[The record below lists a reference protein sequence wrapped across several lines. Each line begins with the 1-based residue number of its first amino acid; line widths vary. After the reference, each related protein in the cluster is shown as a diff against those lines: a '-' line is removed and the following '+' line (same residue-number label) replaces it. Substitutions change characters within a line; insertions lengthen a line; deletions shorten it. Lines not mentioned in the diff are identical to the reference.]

1 MIAKERKTK
10 IMNQFEL
17 GILDFIWKNLHNA
30 LFDVVLPI
38 ITHLGDAGIFWI
50 ALALVFIIIKKTRP
64 LGVAMG
70 IALILDLLC
79 CNLIL
84 KPIVHRIRPYTLN
97 PDMLDKIKALIH
109 ADPPSDYSFPSGHTA
124 ASFASCCALLF
135 KKNFKFG
142 IPATIIAI
150 LIAFSRLYLYIHF
163 PTDVLGGIVVGI
175 VVGFLGALLCGML
188 EKYLKEKKNI
198 TL

>member
-1 MIAKERKTK
+1 
-10 IMNQFEL
+10 MNQFEL
-17 GILDFIWKNLHNA
+17 GILDFIWEHLHNA
-30 LFDVVLPI
+30 VLDVIIPI

-50 ALALVFIIIKKTRP
+50 ALAIVFLIIKKTRP

-97 PDMLDKIKALIH
+97 ADMLDAIKALIH

-124 ASFASCCALLF
+124 ASFAAACALLF
-135 KKNFKFG
+135 KKNKRYG
-142 IPATIIAI
+142 IPALVLAC

-163 PTDVLGGIVVGI
+163 PTDVLGGLAVGI
-175 VVGFLGALLCGML
+175 IVGFLGAWFCCRL
-188 EKYLKEKKNI
+188 EQYLKDKKGI